1 MSVRQFLV
9 ENKWY
14 WILPIALVLALV
26 GFILWSST
34 TEAGTSPGE
43 DSPFQYDL
51 Y

>member
-1 MSVRQFLV
+1 MSMRQFLI

-26 GFILWSST
+26 GFILWSSAT
-34 TEAGTSPGE
+34 GNGGGE